1 MIELIEKI
9 DGLMREEQFEEAD
22 CLMEELLAS
31 DVNLSKAQRNRLI
44 CDRVFCFTLGKSH
57 AEGLEEL
64 LTKDFLKYMRKDKKD
79 LALIRM
85 EYAYSLLVEQNVVG
99 VNAAKV
105 RFEALAGKKHYLAQ
119 AKSERALMRVADKC
133 FLARHT

>member
-22 CLMEELLAS
+22 CLMAELLAS
-31 DVNLSKAQRNRLI
+31 DVNLTKAQRNRLI
-44 CDRVFCFTLGKSH
+44 CDRVFCFTLGKSR

-64 LTKDFLKYMRKDKKD
+64 LTKDFLIYMRKAKKD

-85 EYAYSLLVEQNVVG
+85 EYAYALLIGRNIAG
-99 VNAAKV
+99 MNAARL
-105 RFEALAGKKHYLAQ
+105 RFEALAGNKHYLEQ
-119 AKSERALMRVADKC
+119 AKSERVLMRIADKY